1 MECYPF
7 ITASKP
13 EGITTVLKLQ
23 KLLKKYFPYNSH
35 VGTTYLYTKKNP
47 KSYFCN
53 IILFNSVDEQ

>member
-35 VGTTYLYTKKNP
+35 VGTTYLYKKK
-47 KSYFCN
+47 KSKK
-53 IILFNSVDEQ
+53 LLL